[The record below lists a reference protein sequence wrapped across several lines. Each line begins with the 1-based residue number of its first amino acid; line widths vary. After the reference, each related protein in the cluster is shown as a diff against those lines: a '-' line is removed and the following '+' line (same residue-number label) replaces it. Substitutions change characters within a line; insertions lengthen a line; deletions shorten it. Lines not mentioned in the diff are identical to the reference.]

1 MENNWESRL
10 VITYSHD
17 STEREMTSKKGTVM
31 FPGRQ
36 EGVWRGEMVVSV
48 DREVQE
54 MFINK
59 SVDHRSMSHF
69 SLTMS
74 ISRIYAYSL
83 AKKLC

>member
-1 MENNWESRL
+1 MENNWESSL
-10 VITYSHD
+10 VIAYSHD

-54 MFINK
+54 MIGSLLINLYIT
-59 SVDHRSMSHF
+59 DLC
-69 SLTMS
+69 LTFP
-74 ISRIYAYSL
+74 
-83 AKKLC
+83 